1 VKSEVVAPLPLAA
14 STFIFFSS
22 IVHSRRSD
30 VSTDERISLII
41 AAVCLAPWMNLVV
54 LNALSP
60 EAAYS
65 ATYIFMLIGSIIA
78 SLSIGFFL
86 AARVVIGGWRNDAL
100 AVGVSVVFGGLVYLP
115 AIATS

>member
-14 STFIFFSS
+14 SAFIFFSS
-22 IVHSRRSD
+22 IVDSLRSD
-30 VSTDERISLII
+30 VSTDKTISLII
-41 AAVCLAPWMNLVV
+41 AAVCSAPWINLVL

-60 EAAYS
+60 EAADY
-65 ATYIFMLIGSIIA
+65 AAYIFMFIGPMIA

-86 AARVVIGGWRNDAL
+86 AARVGIGGWRNDAL

-115 AIATS
+115 AIAIS